1 MVFSAVMRL
10 LKDGQAAK
18 TPTMLG
24 YVYRTDFTKGESD
37 AWREKYTIGF
47 KERSDSGDVEGGS
60 GDGPDGDGRT
70 FYPYVF
76 TVAPDGKV
84 TVTDPEGGMKL
95 DGQLLQCLAMDT
107 WEIYDAAVLEETRKG
122 TGSRW

>member
-24 YVYRTDFTKGESD
+24 YVYRTDVAKGESD
-37 AWREKYTIGF
+37 TWKEKYTIGF
-47 KERSDSGDVEGGS
+47 KERSDTANT
-60 GDGPDGDGRT
+60 DGDGKSL
-70 FYPYVF
+70 YPYVF

-84 TVTDPEGGMKL
+84 TVTDPDGGMKL

-107 WEIYDAAVLEETRKG
+107 WEIYDAAVLEDTRKG